1 MTGRPSTVRAESF
14 SATPPQTFSHGNMN
28 RKPSESERADR
39 LTPCERLSNRLDD
52 LARREGLD
60 SNDEITR
67 LLLKFMFDDDGEI
80 TNSNGAP
87 TNQIRL
93 NPTES
98 DP

>member
-1 MTGRPSTVRAESF
+1 VRCESF
-14 SATPPQTFSHGNMN
+14 LATPLKAFNHINMN
-28 RKPSESERADR
+28 RKSSQSGRADR
-39 LTPCERLSNRLDD
+39 LTPCERLSNHLDD

-80 TNSNGAP
+80 TNSDG
-87 TNQIRL
+87 TVINQIRL

-98 DP
+98 VP